1 MTAETPSTPA
11 TSGASPAPAKK
22 RNLVPILIV
31 VGVVVLIVIAFGVY
45 KLTSDSDS
53 GPTGAAPPKLA
64 KDLYKA
70 WQDGDRTA
78 AAKSADTAA
87 VTQIFKIPAN
97 EGTDLTFAGCV
108 KAGALQLPKACSFT
122 RPGGQLTMTVAKVG
136 DARTV
141 TAVVLGPTA
150 TTPTG

>member
-1 MTAETPSTPA
+1 MAAETPSTPA
-11 TSGASPAPAKK
+11 TPAPAKK

-31 VGVVVLIVIAFGVY
+31 VGVVVLIIIGFGVY
-45 KLTSDSDS
+45 KLTSSSSDS

-78 AAKSADTAA
+78 ATTSATSGA
-87 VTQIFKIPAN
+87 VTQIFLIPATD
-97 EGTDLTFAGCV
+97 GTGLTFGGCV
-108 KAGALQLPKACSFT
+108 KAGALQLPKTCTFT
-122 RPGGQLTMTVAKVG
+122 RPGGELRMTVAKVG
-136 DARTV
+136 DARKI
-141 TAVVLGPTA
+141 TAVTLAPTA